1 MPSGSRNNQKKEGI
15 HIIVREPEEK
25 FPLAPAGS
33 FSAVCVDEI
42 DLGMVKNKFDP
53 EAKDRHMVRLVWQLE
68 DEDDRRHLIAK
79 DYTAS
84 LHEKAALRG
93 DLQTWRGR
101 EFTFDELVGFDLEGV
116 IGVTCLL
123 AVVHKKGN
131 KGGTFSNVGSVMK
144 LPKSMRPIEAIDY
157 IRMKDRATVSTPRK
171 SRVEEAPPNH
181 FDGVDD
187 SDIPF

>member
-1 MPSGSRNNQKKEGI
+1 M
-15 HIIVREPEEK
+15 IVRAPEEK
-25 FPLAPAGS
+25 FALAPAGS

-42 DLGMVKNKFDP
+42 DLGIVPNRFDP

-68 DEDDRRHLIAK
+68 DEDDKRHLIAK

-84 LHEKAALRG
+84 LHEKASLRG

-116 IGVTCLL
+116 VGATCLL
-123 AVVHKKGN
+123 AVIHTKGK

-144 LPKSMRPIEAIDY
+144 LPKSMRSIQAEDY
-157 IRMKDRATVSTPRK
+157 VRMKDRQRPTRMQQS
-171 SRVEEAPPNH
+171 VEEAPANH
-181 FDGVDD
+181 FDGITDD
-187 SDIPF
+187 DLPF